1 MPSEFLAATPRSLI
15 ATAGMTRRRTIE
27 ISQPRFVRKLIAAPY
42 ARGQWFGSSRRS
54 LIHD

>member
-27 ISQPRFVRKLIAAPY
+27 ISRHRFVRKLIAAPY
-42 ARGQWFGSSRRS
+42 ARGNGLDRVGGR
-54 LIHD
+54 